1 MWIEDDFSCLYNT
14 PEWVDE
20 KCEMGFKKKDS
31 DIKKE
36 IKMKR
41 VKSWIR
47 IIFIRPGFQTKIFS
61 VEPTVEHN
69 IHNLCVWNEFWQS
82 DRYQNK

>member
-1 MWIEDDFSCLYNT
+1 
-14 PEWVDE
+14 
-20 KCEMGFKKKDS
+20 MGFKKKDS

-41 VKSWIR
+41 VKSGIR

-69 IHNLCVWNEFWQS
+69 IHNLCVWNEF
-82 DRYQNK
+82 